1 MYHPGVKKKDPR
13 RVTMFYSATTAVV
26 SFVTQP
32 IPLLDELVVIPMH
45 YLLCVRLASAH
56 GVKRKDLPWKQIKK
70 IIWYGAGARVLAN
83 VSLGLVPVVG
93 MFSNAVTAIALT
105 EYLGHY
111 IAEVVAHPD
120 RTAPDITMAG
130 LKELF
135 ATAMKN
141 YAAKHGKS
149 EAKPDAVGTAA
160 EGPATPAGASA

>member
-1 MYHPGVKKKDPR
+1 MYHRVVKQKDPR

-70 IIWYGAGARVLAN
+70 IIWYGAGARALAN

-120 RTAPDITMAG
+120 RPAPDITMAK

-135 ATAMKN
+135 ATAKR
-141 YAAKHGKS
+141 GKS
-149 EAKPDAVGTAA
+149 DGEPKADAAGAAA
-160 EGPATPAGASA
+160 ETPKAATGASA

>member
-1 MYHPGVKKKDPR
+1 
-13 RVTMFYSATTAVV
+13 MFYSATTAVV

-111 IAEVVAHPD
+111 IAEVVAHPG
-120 RTAPDITMAG
+120 RPAPDITMAK
-130 LKELF
+130 LKKLF
-135 ATAMKN
+135 ATAVED
-141 YAAKHGKS
+141 YAAKRGKS
-149 EAKPDAVGTAA
+149 DGKPKVDADGAAA
-160 EGPATPAGASA
+160 ETPNAATGASA